1 MAAAIATVPLLALV
15 ARRKGCT
22 TVPVRRERT
31 DWWHGGAVHTDDQAP
46 VEWPTD
52 RRSSNTR
59 PARDNRFRRPEP
71 SRVRRRPPSESSP
84 FDRERTPR
92 WSSPTCSLWTSC
104 ERLIARSRDACV
116 EPKAVV
122 WARSFETPGF
132 RPKQAR
138 QARAPLRSLSAR
150 KQDFR
155 LGIRVT
161 YGRLRP
167 AKERVKP
174 WRWAC
179 VPGTSAARQ
188 RRRRP
193 GRLRECLSVGD
204 LERRP
209 AGAGVCTGRRTQLK
223 DRRAGARATA
233 DEADR
238 DFGVADVGGGAGERR
253 RADRP

>member
-122 WARSFETPGF
+122 WARPFETPGF
-132 RPKQAR
+132 RRGCCTKPPAR
-138 QARAPLRSLSAR
+138 TRVAFAVRAVEGNGSAEVEANEPWPS
-150 KQDFR
+150 D
-155 LGIRVT
+155 
-161 YGRLRP
+161 RLRLF
-167 AKERVKP
+167 
-174 WRWAC
+174 
-179 VPGTSAARQ
+179 
-188 RRRRP
+188 RP
-193 GRLRECLSVGD
+193 H
-204 LERRP
+204 P
-209 AGAGVCTGRRTQLK
+209 
-223 DRRAGARATA
+223 
-233 DEADR
+233 
-238 DFGVADVGGGAGERR
+238 
-253 RADRP
+253 